1 MRAVIQ
7 RVTSAKCT
15 VNGEIT
21 GQIGLGMVVLLGV
34 APDDTVKD
42 LEYLAKK
49 CTTLRIFEDEAGKMN
64 LGPAEVKAEFL
75 VISQFTLLA
84 DCNQGRRPYYGDAA
98 APDIAI
104 PLYEQFVE
112 TVRKAGFTTA
122 TGIFGAMM
130 DVELTNSGPVTI
142 ILDSRT

>member
-1 MRAVIQ
+1 MRALIQ
-7 RVTSAKCT
+7 RVTEAKCT

-34 APDDTVKD
+34 APGDTAKD
-42 LEYLAKK
+42 LEYMVKK
-49 CTTLRIFEDEAGKMN
+49 CATLRIFDDDAGKMN

-75 VISQFTLLA
+75 VVSQFTLFA

-98 APDIAI
+98 GPDLAV
-104 PLYEQFVE
+104 PLYEQFVSML
-112 TVRKAGFTTA
+112 RQQGFTVA

-130 DVELTNSGPVTI
+130 QVSLTNDGPVTI
-142 ILDSRT
+142 MLDSRT

>member
-7 RVTSAKCT
+7 RVTRAKCT
-15 VNGEIT
+15 VNGETT
-21 GQIGLGMVVLLGV
+21 GQIGLGMVILLGI
-34 APDDTVKD
+34 APDDTAKD
-42 LEYLAKK
+42 LDYLVKK
-49 CTTLRIFEDEAGKMN
+49 CTTLRIFEDETGKMN

-75 VISQFTLLA
+75 VVSQFTLFA

-98 APDIAI
+98 GPDIAI

-112 TVRKAGFTTA
+112 NLRKAGFTTA

-130 DVELTNSGPVTI
+130 NVELTNAGPVTI
-142 ILDSRT
+142 LLDSRI